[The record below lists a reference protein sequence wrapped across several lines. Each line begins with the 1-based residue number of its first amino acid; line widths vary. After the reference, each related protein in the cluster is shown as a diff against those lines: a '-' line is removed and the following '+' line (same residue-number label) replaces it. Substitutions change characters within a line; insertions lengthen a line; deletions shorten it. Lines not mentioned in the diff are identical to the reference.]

1 MLAVTDIRP
10 TDARTEI
17 CQTSAGS
24 LAEVAYPEAENFQ
37 QQFVP
42 RMLEYPPI
50 VGMAQSSTNV
60 EPILPIGDAPR
71 SSIDEPSSFAYRNE
85 KSIVLSSSLSREE
98 EKVDLESELEK
109 LIDNERPSNEELD
122 QSGLQD
128 VALQGPSNSTN
139 HYHPP
144 LPSTNYPSGGKTC
157 MAQDLVFQMGDENP
171 TGVNSSG
178 VSSHVGW
185 RSDHD
190 LHPQADDQDRRTV
203 EGELNNIIKINSQK
217 DPCAGIDPYK
227 IKPAAPA
234 GATEPKLRRGPYDM
248 DVAADPRATTA
259 RMGSATHR
267 LGTDGERSHDTQPM
281 ELDFGIVEN
290 FTTAKSSSSSV
301 YL

>member
-1 MLAVTDIRP
+1 VFEASSIYHPSPFAAMDKVPKALRWLAGQSPPKTLRTRDNSAGADLLGGGFPTSMLAVQDISP
-10 TDARTEI
+10 
-17 CQTSAGS
+17 
-24 LAEVAYPEAENFQ
+24 AEYPESEFQ
-37 QQFVP
+37 QQLVP
-42 RMLEYPPI
+42 RMFEDPPM
-50 VGMAQSSTNV
+50 GMAQSSTNV

-71 SSIDEPSSFAYRNE
+71 SSTDEPSSFAYRNDN
-85 KSIVLSSSLSREE
+85 SIVLSSSLSREE

-109 LIDNERPSNEELD
+109 LIDNERSSNEELD

-190 LHPQADDQDRRTV
+190 LHPQADD
-203 EGELNNIIKINSQK
+203 
-217 DPCAGIDPYK
+217 
-227 IKPAAPA
+227 
-234 GATEPKLRRGPYDM
+234 
-248 DVAADPRATTA
+248 
-259 RMGSATHR
+259 
-267 LGTDGERSHDTQPM
+267 
-281 ELDFGIVEN
+281 
-290 FTTAKSSSSSV
+290 
-301 YL
+301 